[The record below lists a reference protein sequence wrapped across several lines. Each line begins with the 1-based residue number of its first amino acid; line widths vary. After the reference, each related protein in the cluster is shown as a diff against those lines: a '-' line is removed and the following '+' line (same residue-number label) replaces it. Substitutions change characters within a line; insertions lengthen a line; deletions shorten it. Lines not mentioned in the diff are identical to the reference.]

1 MAPRPYRFKAYLTL
15 SKKTPTKTKT
25 VTWTSR
31 ELKNYIFILL
41 ITVKLVVLQ
50 VKFFIYLFLF
60 YFFTYLP
67 QEKGKT
73 PPQKKLF
80 SKVFFFLFWTIWS
93 SCRIVCKS
101 IFWRKWSS
109 ALYLQ
114 SWWGRSGF
122 FCFVKFCFIVPT
134 MVHFILRS
142 SCSRSEMVKKLS

>member
-1 MAPRPYRFKAYLTL
+1 MAPRPYRFTAYLTL
-15 SKKTPTKTKT
+15 SKKTHKNKNGNLNLKRIKLYFYIINYSKTCGLT
-25 VTWTSR
+25 G
-31 ELKNYIFILL
+31 
-41 ITVKLVVLQ
+41 Q
-50 VKFFIYLFLF
+50 VFYLFFLFFIFLHIYL
-60 YFFTYLP
+60 
-67 QEKGKT
+67 KKRAKK
-73 PPQKKLF
+73 KKLF
-80 SKVFFFLFWTIWS
+80 SKLFFFLFWTIWS

-109 ALYLQ
+109 AFYLQ